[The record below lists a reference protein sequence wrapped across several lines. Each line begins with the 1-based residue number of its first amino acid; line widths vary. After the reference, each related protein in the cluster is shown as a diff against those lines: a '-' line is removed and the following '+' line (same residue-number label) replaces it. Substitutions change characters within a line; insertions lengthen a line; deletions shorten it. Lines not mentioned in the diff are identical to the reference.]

1 MYLYYDVVMG
11 LVWSNDFESYDS
23 RSIST
28 GRTSQ
33 VIIQSKTETLIL
45 QVGGWG
51 IRLTNSPP

>member
-23 RSIST
+23 SSIST